1 MVRISNAPGCMEV
14 QRAPLP
20 RTNISLQGVSVGSSM
35 LGQLVVSGGNCMP
48 NNWWLTPLQD
58 MQHLGEKLAPGV
70 EQCRQLACKHTFHDQ
85 VQA

>member
-1 MVRISNAPGCMEV
+1 MGGDCIRDSWALTP
-14 QRAPLP
+14 PL
-20 RTNISLQGVSVGSSM
+20 I
-35 LGQLVVSGGNCMP
+35 
-48 NNWWLTPLQD
+48 PLQD